1 MSKITGATLIAR
13 SLKQQGIDHLF
24 GVVGFPVGPIA
35 AAAQEEGINYVGM
48 RNEQAASYAAQAYG
62 YMTGRPGACIV
73 VTGPGVVHGL
83 AGLANAQQNCWPMI
97 LIGGAS
103 ETYRGGMGA
112 FQEERQVLIATPF
125 CKFAHGIESVRRIP
139 YYVEMAT
146 RHAIYG
152 RPGACYLDIPD
163 DIISGEC
170 DLDDI
175 VQVERVPEPPRMVA
189 PTENIEAALDVLEG
203 AERPLVLVGKG
214 MAWARAENEVRDF
227 IDRTQ
232 IPFVRSPMGKGVI
245 PDDHPLAAS
254 AARTLALQQAD
265 VIFLMGARFNW
276 IFHFGLPPRFAPDVK
291 VIQLDISPEEIG
303 HNRPSEV
310 ALVGDGKAIM
320 SQMNQALEGRQWFYP
335 KDTPWRTSLGEKV
348 SANVNQIQAQVN
360 DDTAPAGYFRALRDV
375 AAWMPENAIL
385 SAEGAGTMDIG
396 LTQLPVSDA
405 RSCLN
410 AGTYG
415 TMGVGL
421 GHAIA
426 ACVVHPNRPVIH
438 LSGDSAIGF
447 SGMEME
453 TLARYNLPAK
463 IVVLNNGGI
472 GPGMPEIPE
481 DPMLNMKPNA
491 LIYGARYD
499 KIMEAFGGK
508 GFFVE
513 DPKDIPAALDQAMA
527 FPGPAL
533 VNIVISQSSSR
544 KPQQFAWHS

>member
-1 MSKITGATLIAR
+1 M
-13 SLKQQGIDHLF
+13 
-24 GVVGFPVGPIA
+24 
-35 AAAQEEGINYVGM
+35 
-48 RNEQAASYAAQAYG
+48 
-62 YMTGRPGACIV
+62 
-73 VTGPGVVHGL
+73 
-83 AGLANAQQNCWPMI
+83 
-97 LIGGAS
+97 
-103 ETYRGGMGA
+103 
-112 FQEERQVLIATPF
+112 
-125 CKFAHGIESVRRIP
+125 
-139 YYVEMAT
+139 
-146 RHAIYG
+146 
-152 RPGACYLDIPD
+152 PD
-163 DIISGEC
+163 DIIQGEC
-170 DLDDI
+170 DLADI
-175 VQVERVPEPPRMVA
+175 TQVERVPEPPKMIA
-189 PTENIEAALDVLEG
+189 PAENIEAALNVLEG

-214 MAWARAENEVRDF
+214 MAWAHAEDEVREF

-232 IPFVRSPMGKGVI
+232 LPFVRSPMGKGVV

-265 VIFLMGARFNW
+265 VVFLMGARFNW
-276 IFHFGLPPRFAPDVK
+276 IFHFGLAPRFSPDVK

-303 HNRPSEV
+303 HNKPSEV
-310 ALVGDGKAIM
+310 ALVGDGKSIM
-320 SQMNQALEGRQWFYP
+320 AQMNQALEGRQWFYP
-335 KDTPWRTSLGEKV
+335 KDTPWRTALGDKI
-348 SANVNQIQAQVN
+348 SANVESIKSQVN
-360 DDTAPAGYFRALRDV
+360 DDTAPAGYYRALRDV

-426 ACVVHPNRPVIH
+426 ACVVHPDRPVIH

-481 DPMLNMKPNA
+481 DPMMKMKPNA

-499 KIMEAFGGK
+499 KVMEDFGGK

-513 DPKDIPAALDQAMA
+513 DPKDIPAALEAAMA

-533 VNIVISQSSSR
+533 VNIVISQNSSR
-544 KPQQFAWHS
+544 KPQQFTWHA

>member
-1 MSKITGATLIAR
+1 
-13 SLKQQGIDHLF
+13 
-24 GVVGFPVGPIA
+24 
-35 AAAQEEGINYVGM
+35 
-48 RNEQAASYAAQAYG
+48 
-62 YMTGRPGACIV
+62 
-73 VTGPGVVHGL
+73 
-83 AGLANAQQNCWPMI
+83 
-97 LIGGAS
+97 
-103 ETYRGGMGA
+103 
-112 FQEERQVLIATPF
+112 
-125 CKFAHGIESVRRIP
+125 
-139 YYVEMAT
+139 
-146 RHAIYG
+146 
-152 RPGACYLDIPD
+152 
-163 DIISGEC
+163 
-170 DLDDI
+170 
-175 VQVERVPEPPRMVA
+175 
-189 PTENIEAALDVLEG
+189 
-203 AERPLVLVGKG
+203 
-214 MAWARAENEVRDF
+214 
-227 IDRTQ
+227 
-232 IPFVRSPMGKGVI
+232 
-245 PDDHPLAAS
+245 
-254 AARTLALQQAD
+254 
-265 VIFLMGARFNW
+265 
-276 IFHFGLPPRFAPDVK
+276 
-291 VIQLDISPEEIG
+291 
-303 HNRPSEV
+303 
-310 ALVGDGKAIM
+310 
-320 SQMNQALEGRQWFYP
+320 
-335 KDTPWRTSLGEKV
+335 
-348 SANVNQIQAQVN
+348 
-360 DDTAPAGYFRALRDV
+360 
-375 AAWMPENAIL
+375 MPENAIL

-453 TLARYNLPAK
+453 TLVRYNLPAK

-481 DPMLNMKPNA
+481 DPMINMKPNA

-499 KIMEAFGGK
+499 KIMEDFGGK